1 MLYDEAKN
9 VLYAEERAEYFVK
22 KLGLDFSKINK
33 NDIKTLESNSEIL
46 IIGRKNGR

>member
-1 MLYDEAKN
+1 LE
-9 VLYAEERAEYFVK
+9 
-22 KLGLDFSKINK
+22 KINK